1 MINLCIL
8 LKQRTAFP
16 GASGTLHFLFCCP
29 KCCLCLC
36 FKGTHSNRYGTQ
48 MIGLDDQYLPPGSGD
63 REASSQ
69 THGHLQGVDSR
80 AMSVAPLGRRNGRQA
95 ADTDHQQPPLKQIIS
110 VSIYYRKHRMN
121 IGASLMSLFSSLGV
135 LTLFEWV
142 SVRCCLSRIH
152 SPYFFSSQ
160 CLHFT
165 LKMPWVPSYGQQVLP
180 CSHRGPGPKSVP
192 AVSSISPAVPAGAH
206 EKFNQWEL
214 VQRNYGKGECL
225 FPRERPGVWSLHM
238 WPCTGSVCGG
248 GGVTR
253 ESTQHGGTQTQ
264 EVGESRPRCGGVES
278 HRGMRG

>member
-80 AMSVAPLGRRNGRQA
+80 AMSVALLGRRNGRQA

-135 LTLFEWV
+135 LTLSECQFV
-142 SVRCCLSRIH
+142 VASPGFIPPSSSPRSV
-152 SPYFFSSQ
+152 
-160 CLHFT
+160 
-165 LKMPWVPSYGQQVLP
+165 
-180 CSHRGPGPKSVP
+180 
-192 AVSSISPAVPAGAH
+192 SISP
-206 EKFNQWEL
+206 
-214 VQRNYGKGECL
+214 
-225 FPRERPGVWSLHM
+225 
-238 WPCTGSVCGG
+238 
-248 GGVTR
+248 
-253 ESTQHGGTQTQ
+253 
-264 EVGESRPRCGGVES
+264 
-278 HRGMRG
+278 